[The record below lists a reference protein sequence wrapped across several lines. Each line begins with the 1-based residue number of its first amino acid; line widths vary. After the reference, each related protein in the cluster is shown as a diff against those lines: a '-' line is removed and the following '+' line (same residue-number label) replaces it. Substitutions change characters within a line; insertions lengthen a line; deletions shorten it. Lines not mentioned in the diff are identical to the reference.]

1 MKKRKYDYGRNISD
15 ETKKKQHR
23 GEGTGATYKPWIKV
37 QDFNNNYGL
46 ASITFDPYLKRS
58 VHLLST
64 GEIMAWYI
72 LRYDTDVIDIREQF
86 PLDINV
92 TKIICEKYGLSHPQR
107 NSKTGYHD
115 IVMTSDFL
123 VDFKD
128 GSQKVYSVKYNND
141 YLLNESQ
148 KKNLFIEKTYWNGK
162 GVDFII
168 ITREQLESM
177 KTFIANIRQA
187 FYISDPDQVHDI
199 YSFIQYKITHH
210 LLDVDMN
217 SQILDLDEIIDAN
230 PAIKEEYIS
239 FKKEVNKNG

>member
-1 MKKRKYDYGRNISD
+1 MRKRKYDYSKNISD

-23 GEGTGATYKPWIKV
+23 GEGTGAEYKPWIKV
-37 QDFNNNYGL
+37 QDFNDNHGL
-46 ASITFDPYLKRS
+46 ASITVDPYSKRG

-64 GEIMAWYI
+64 GEIMAGYI
-72 LRYDTDVIDIREQF
+72 LRYDTDVTDIREQF
-86 PLDINV
+86 PLDIKV
-92 TKIICEKYGLSHPQR
+92 TQSICEKYGLAHPQR
-107 NSKTGYHD
+107 NSKTGYQN

-128 GSQKVYSVKYNND
+128 GSQKVYSIKYNNN

-148 KKNLFIEKTYWNGK
+148 KKNLFIEKSYWNGK

-217 SQILDLDEIIDAN
+217 SQILDLDKIIDEN
-230 PAIKEEYIS
+230 PGIKEEYTS
-239 FKKEVNKNG
+239 FKKEVTKNG